1 MTKKYYCEKCNFY
14 TNDKYNFQRHKQTSK
29 HKSKRFSCEYC
40 GKQYKFRSGLC
51 RHLMKCEPVEIEHLN
66 ENIEENKL
74 IHYNEKKNNTQ
85 DNSNSTEVKELLE
98 IIKTQ
103 QKQLNQSHKLID
115 KVIKET
121 VPRIG
126 NNNNNISINV
136 YLNEK
141 CKNAMN
147 LTDFVDKI
155 NVSLEDLVYTQQH
168 GYIQGI
174 TNIFTKQLK
183 DLSPNERPIH
193 CCDKKRLQFYVKDDN
208 TWMKDNK
215 HMKLDKSLNEVKIK
229 QMKKLKQWE
238 DLHPDYLLNEDLLN
252 KWQIMVKE
260 IIGPFESKKDQE
272 KNLSIIKKQIATNT
286 IIPDKYCLKDK

>member
-1 MTKKYYCEKCNFY
+1 M
-14 TNDKYNFQRHKQTSK
+14 
-29 HKSKRFSCEYC
+29 
-40 GKQYKFRSGLC
+40 
-51 RHLMKCEPVEIEHLN
+51 
-66 ENIEENKL
+66 
-74 IHYNEKKNNTQ
+74 
-85 DNSNSTEVKELLE
+85 KELLE

-115 KVIKET
+115 QWIIKET

-193 CCDKKRLQFYVKDDN
+193 CCDKK
-208 TWMKDNK
+208 
-215 HMKLDKSLNEVKIK
+215 
-229 QMKKLKQWE
+229 
-238 DLHPDYLLNEDLLN
+238 DYNF
-252 KWQIMVKE
+252 M
-260 IIGPFESKKDQE
+260 
-272 KNLSIIKKQIATNT
+272 
-286 IIPDKYCLKDK
+286 

>member
-1 MTKKYYCEKCNFY
+1 MDKKYYCKKCDFY
-14 TNDKYNFQRHKQTSK
+14 TDDKYNFQRHKKTSK
-29 HKSKRFSCEYC
+29 HKSKMFCCDYC
-40 GKQYKFRSGLC
+40 NKKYKFKSGLS
-51 RHLMKCEPVEIEHLN
+51 RHMTTVHQNEMEEINKQEEMETTN
-66 ENIEENKL
+66 KIEIISK
-74 IHYNEKKNNTQ
+74 Q
-85 DNSNSTEVKELLE
+85 DNNKEVKELLE
-98 IIKTQ
+98 IIKSQ
-103 QKQLNQSHKLID
+103 QKQLDQSHKLID

-136 YLNEK
+136 YLNEQ

-168 GYIQGI
+168 GYIQGL

-183 DLSPNERPIH
+183 DLSPDERPIH

-215 HMKLDKSLNEVKIK
+215 HEKLDKSLNEVKIK
-229 QMKKLKQWE
+229 QMKRLKQWE
-238 DLHPDYLLNEDLLN
+238 DIHPDYLLDEKLLN
-252 KWQIMVKE
+252 EWQLMVKE
-260 IIGPFESKKDQE
+260 IIGPFENSADQE
-272 KNLSIIKKQIATNT
+272 KHLSLIKKQIATTTT
-286 IIPDKYCLKDK
+286 IPEKFCLKDK

>member
-1 MTKKYYCEKCNFY
+1 MSKKYHCKKCNFF
-14 TNDKYNFQRHKQTSK
+14 TNDKYNFQRHKKTSK
-29 HKSKRFSCEYC
+29 HKSKMFVCMFCS
-40 GKQYKFRSGLC
+40 KNYKYQSGLS
-51 RHLMKCEPVEIEHLN
+51 RHMNKYHQKELDELNKEYVEEDSEYNVQIVAK
-66 ENIEENKL
+66 EESSNNK
-74 IHYNEKKNNTQ
+74 
-85 DNSNSTEVKELLE
+85 EVKELLE
-98 IIKTQ
+98 IIKSQ
-103 QKQLNQSHKLID
+103 QKQLDQSHKLID

-168 GYIQGI
+168 GYIQGL
-174 TNIFTKQLK
+174 TNIFTKKLK

-208 TWMKDNK
+208 TWMKDNE
-215 HMKLDKSLNEVKIK
+215 HEKLDKSLNEVKIK

-238 DLHPDYLLNEDLLN
+238 DLNPDYLLDEKLLN
-252 KWQIMVKE
+252 KWQLMVKE
-260 IIGPFESKKDQE
+260 IIGPFENKKDQE
-272 KNLSIIKKQIATNT
+272 KNLSIIKKQIATTTT
-286 IIPDKYCLKDK
+286 IPEKYFLKDK

>member
-1 MTKKYYCEKCNFY
+1 MNNEKKFYCKKCDFY
-14 TNDKYNFQRHKQTSK
+14 TNDKFNFQRHKQTTK
-29 HKSKRFSCEYC
+29 HKTKFFSCMYC
-40 GKQYKFRSGLC
+40 DKKYKFKSGLS
-51 RHLMKCEPVEIEHLN
+51 RHIKRNHADEIE
-66 ENIEENKL
+66 IEEEENTNEIIEEKQIINLNNDNK
-74 IHYNEKKNNTQ
+74 
-85 DNSNSTEVKELLE
+85 EVKELIE
-98 IIKTQ
+98 IIKSQ
-103 QKQLNQSHKLID
+103 QKQIDQSHKLID

-126 NNNNNISINV
+126 NNNNNNISINL

-147 LTDFVDKI
+147 LKDFVQQI
-155 NVSLEDLVYTQQH
+155 NVSLEDLMYTQQH

-215 HMKLDKSLNEVKIK
+215 HVKLDKSLNEVKIK

-238 DLHPDYLLNEDLLN
+238 DLNPDYLLDENLLN
-252 KWQIMVKE
+252 KWQLMVKE
-260 IIGPFESKKDQE
+260 IIGPFENKKDQE
-272 KNLSIIKKQIATNT
+272 KNLSIIKKQIATT
-286 IIPDKYCLKDK
+286 TTLSEKFILKDK

>member
-1 MTKKYYCEKCNFY
+1 M
-14 TNDKYNFQRHKQTSK
+14 
-29 HKSKRFSCEYC
+29 
-40 GKQYKFRSGLC
+40 
-51 RHLMKCEPVEIEHLN
+51 
-66 ENIEENKL
+66 
-74 IHYNEKKNNTQ
+74 
-85 DNSNSTEVKELLE
+85 E
-98 IIKTQ
+98 IIKSQ
-103 QKQLNQSHKLID
+103 QKQLDQSHKLID

-168 GYIQGI
+168 GYIQGL
-174 TNIFTKQLK
+174 TNIFTKKLK

-208 TWMKDNK
+208 ILMKDNE
-215 HMKLDKSLNEVKIK
+215 HEKLDKSLNEVKIK

-238 DLHPDYLLNEDLLN
+238 DLNPDYLLDEKLLN
-252 KWQIMVKE
+252 KWQLMVKE
-260 IIGPFESKKDQE
+260 IIGPFENKKDQE
-272 KNLSIIKKQIATNT
+272 KNLSIIKKQIATTTT
-286 IIPDKYCLKDK
+286 IPEKYFLKDK